1 MASRCPPKAYLG
13 TKTLFDAVWKIS
25 LFGYIN
31 THRGPFTIP
40 YMAAITLAF
49 TSGKQKAA
57 VIQPQTI
64 TSHFRGRQAAK
75 RRDKSR
81 SNREKIQLTPT
92 KGRIVPKLAAST
104 PQPSQMAG
112 LANRASHTNKP
123 TNTATARE
131 KLHVPH
137 EGRKAPRWG

>member
-1 MASRCPPKAYLG
+1 MASRYPPKAYLG

-49 TSGKQKAA
+49 TSGEQKAA

-64 TSHFRGRQAAK
+64 TSHLRGRQAAE
-75 RRDKSR
+75 RRDKSQA
-81 SNREKIQLTPT
+81 NRDKIQLTPT
-92 KGRIVPKLAAST
+92 KGRIVPKLAAS
-104 PQPSQMAG
+104 SL
-112 LANRASHTNKP
+112 LAHPNPAKW
-123 TNTATARE
+123 
-131 KLHVPH
+131 LV
-137 EGRKAPRWG
+137 